1 MYLRVLALDV
11 DGTLATHD
19 HITHET
25 WEALRVAQ
33 SAGISLILV
42 TGRKLDTLAALGP
55 FEELF
60 EAIIAENGGL
70 IFLPKSDIVLYPFGF
85 LDPGL
90 LSELHQLEIPVDQGK
105 VLAATWTPHDRELMN
120 LLANKQYSAT
130 LEYNK
135 GAVMILPP
143 GASKGTGLL
152 VALRELG
159 YSTHNVIACGDG
171 ENDISFFEQAE
182 VAVAVA
188 NATPGLKKTA
198 DIVLEESNGAG
209 VQSLIYDLLQ
219 DDFPVIPCRSSH
231 QLILGKTLKG
241 DPFCINPMDLT
252 NGNLLIFGSS
262 GSGKSWLAGLLVEKL
277 LAQEYQICIVD
288 PEGDY
293 TGIRAFPHS
302 LVLGG
307 KGNNQ
312 SPVEQVITLL
322 EYTDLSLI
330 LDLSLYSLSEKLV
343 YVEKVLRGLKNLR
356 SRRGKPHWLLI
367 DEAHYFC
374 PSKENSLVELIAD
387 EMKEGGIG
395 IISYRPSQLAH
406 KVLDSIH
413 HWLLTQFDDSG
424 EIDFLN
430 SITDNK
436 FVDDSINQV
445 ATLSLGKAWASF
457 HNIQENTSSPA
468 IIEFQNF
475 QRVTP
480 HIRHLN
486 KYLHAPL
493 PPHKQF
499 YFHIKEPYDGPTTAG
514 SLGEFLEVLSQV
526 PLRSLKYH
534 LDKSH
539 FEQWLKKVLND
550 QVLAKQFG
558 KIARRN
564 LTGELMREELI
575 SATQK
580 RYNELEKLI

>member
-1 MYLRVLALDV
+1 MYLQVLALDV

-19 HITHET
+19 HIANET
-25 WEALRVAQ
+25 WEALRAAQ

-42 TGRKLDTLAALGP
+42 TGRKLDSLAALGP

-70 IFLPKSDIVLYPFGF
+70 IFLPKSNIVLYPFGV
-85 LDPGL
+85 LDPDL
-90 LSELHQLEIPVDQGK
+90 LSELHQLEIPIDQGK
-105 VLAATWTPHDRELMN
+105 VLAATWTPHDREVMN
-120 LLANKQYSAT
+120 LLATKQYSAT

-159 YSTHNVIACGDG
+159 YSTHNVVACGDG

-188 NATPGLKKTA
+188 NATAGLKKMA

-219 DDFPVIPCRSSH
+219 DDFPAITCRSSH
-231 QLILGKTLKG
+231 QLVLGKTTEET
-241 DPFCINPMDLT
+241 PFCINPMDLT

-277 LAQEYQICIVD
+277 LAREYQICIVD

-293 TGIRAFPHS
+293 RGIRAFPHS

-307 KGNNQ
+307 KGTHQ
-312 SPVEQVITLL
+312 PPVEEVITLL

-330 LDLSLYSLSEKLV
+330 LDLSLYTLSEKV
-343 YVEKVLRGLKNLR
+343 SYVEKVLRGLKNLR

-374 PSKENSLVELIAD
+374 SSEENSLAELIAD
-387 EMKEGGIG
+387 EMEEGGIG
-395 IISYRPSQLAH
+395 IVSYRPSQLDPR
-406 KVLDSIH
+406 VLNSVH
-413 HWLLTQFDDSG
+413 HWLFTQFDDSG

-430 SITDNK
+430 SITNDR
-436 FVDDSINQV
+436 FVDDFSQSVSDFIV
-445 ATLSLGKAWASF
+445 GKGMGFLS
-457 HNIQENTSSPA
+457 
-468 IIEFQNF
+468 
-475 QRVTP
+475 
-480 HIRHLN
+480 
-486 KYLHAPL
+486 
-493 PPHKQF
+493 
-499 YFHIKEPYDGPTTAG
+499 
-514 SLGEFLEVLSQV
+514 
-526 PLRSLKYH
+526 
-534 LDKSH
+534 
-539 FEQWLKKVLND
+539 
-550 QVLAKQFG
+550 
-558 KIARRN
+558 
-564 LTGELMREELI
+564 
-575 SATQK
+575 
-580 RYNELEKLI
+580 